1 MTDDINISEVI
12 NPVILNLFQDLNEL
26 NVRLR
31 NKLGATGLAYIN
43 SLVANYQLVSYL
55 CQVQKCPIQLMNT
68 DTNRFGT
75 ISEWFGYQK
84 NKMYNQLK

>member
-55 CQVQKCPIQLMNT
+55 CQVQKCPIQ
-68 DTNRFGT
+68 
-75 ISEWFGYQK
+75 
-84 NKMYNQLK
+84 